1 MSAIEITE
9 ELLQEAKNYLDIT
22 WQDDATDEKLKGQLR
37 RGITYLSDKTGVER
51 SAPAFLGDDR
61 ALGLLF
67 NYLMYDR
74 AGMTDEFTVTYS
86 PEINSLRRKKEV
98 ARYEAQTKS

>member
-1 MSAIEITE
+1 MSAMEITD

-22 WQDDATDEKLKGQLR
+22 WQDSATDEKLKGQLR
-37 RGITYLSDKTGVER
+37 RGIAFLSDKTGVER
-51 SAPAFLGDDR
+51 SAPAFLKDDR
-61 ALGLLF
+61 VLGLLF
-67 NYLMYDR
+67 NYLLYDR
-74 AGMTDEFTVTYS
+74 AGMNDEFVNNYA